1 MIIQSLRQ
9 HWPSRKMEWLGS
21 GFLISWGI
29 YVLLH
34 PELFTQD
41 ATAQVFAG
49 LAALTDS
56 FAPYPALVWGGLA
69 FSIGLAR
76 AVALFVNGAYV
87 RTPAIRVATS
97 FVSIFILT
105 QICLGMWD
113 SGVPNTGLVV
123 YPWLIVADLI
133 SAYRAAIDVVY
144 AETVRKTE
152 KERRSGIPDFSLSST
167 TRSF

>member
-21 GFLISWGI
+21 GFLMSWGI

-56 FAPYPALVWGGLA
+56 FSPYPALVWGGLA
-69 FSIGLAR
+69 FAVGLAR
-76 AVALFVNGAYV
+76 AVALFINGAYV
-87 RTPAIRVATS
+87 RTPAIRVVTS

-105 QICLGMWD
+105 QICLGLFD

-133 SAYRAAIDVVY
+133 SAYRAAVDVVY

-152 KERRSGIPDFSLSST
+152 KEGRSGISGSSIRPAF
-167 TRSF
+167 RSF

>member
-21 GFLISWGI
+21 GFLVSWGI

-41 ATAQVFAG
+41 ATAQVFQG
-49 LAALTDS
+49 LAALSDPY
-56 FAPYPALVWGGLA
+56 FRYPAIAWGGLA
-69 FSIGLAR
+69 FGVGLAR
-76 AVALFVNGAYV
+76 AVALFINGAYV

-105 QICLGMWD
+105 QICLGMWH
-113 SGVPNTGLVV
+113 SGVPNTGIVV
-123 YPWLIVADLI
+123 YPWLIIADII
-133 SAYRAAIDVVY
+133 SAYRAAVDVVY
-144 AETVRKTE
+144 AETVRQQSKDRT
-152 KERRSGIPDFSLSST
+152 SVDIIGHVST
-167 TRSF
+167 ASRSF

>member
-9 HWPSRKMEWLGS
+9 HWPSRKMEWLGA
-21 GFLISWGI
+21 GFLMSWGV

-34 PELFTQD
+34 PELFTQP
-41 ATAQVFAG
+41 ATAELFSG
-49 LAALTDS
+49 LVTLSDS
-56 FAPYPALVWGGLA
+56 FTQYPALAWGGLA
-69 FSIGLAR
+69 FAIGLVR

-105 QICLGMWD
+105 QICLGLWH

-123 YPWLIVADLI
+123 YPWLIIADLI

-144 AETVRKTE
+144 AETA
-152 KERRSGIPDFSLSST
+152 KEGRSVHVGSNLST
-167 TRSF
+167 AARPF

>member
-1 MIIQSLRQ
+1 MIIESLRQ
-9 HWPSRKMEWLGS
+9 HWPSRKMEWIGS
-21 GFLISWGI
+21 GFLLSWGI

-49 LAALTDS
+49 LAALSDS
-56 FAPYPALVWGGLA
+56 FTPYPALAWGGLA
-69 FSIGLAR
+69 FAIGLAR
-76 AVALFVNGAYV
+76 AVALFINGAYV

-105 QICLGMWD
+105 QICLGMWQ

-123 YPWLIVADLI
+123 YPWLIIADLI
-133 SAYRAAIDVVY
+133 SAYRAAVDVVY

-152 KERRSGIPDFSLSST
+152 KEGRSGINDSYLSPASQ
-167 TRSF
+167 SF